1 MSVIPTAP
9 ARRTTTPDITARKG
23 GEPIV
28 SLTAYHAHTA
38 ALADKYCDFLLVGD
52 SLGMALYGFDSTLPV
67 TLEMMINHGAAVVR
81 ASARA
86 LVAVDLPFGSYQES
100 PAVAFRSA
108 AAVMART
115 GCAAVKL
122 EGGVEMAETIAFLV
136 QRGIPV
142 IGHVG
147 LTPQSVNGLGGY
159 RSRGHDEAE
168 AAQIARGAHAV
179 ADAGA
184 FCIVFEGMVEPLA
197 RRLTGELAIP
207 TIGIGASPA
216 CDGQILV
223 TEDMV
228 GLFSDFL
235 PKFVKRYAR
244 LGEQLSSAVAAY
256 ARDVRDRSFPSAE
269 HTYSVRAKRAL
280 DP

>member
-1 MSVIPTAP
+1 MSAVGSGQRASIANI
-9 ARRTTTPDITARKG
+9 RARKG
-23 GEPIV
+23 GEPLV
-28 SLTAYHAHTA
+28 CLTAYTA
-38 ALADKYCDFLLVGD
+38 PMARLIDPHVDILLVGD

-86 LVAVDLPFGSYQES
+86 LVVVDLPFGSYQES

-168 AAQIARGAHAV
+168 AAQIARDAHAV

-207 TIGIGASPA
+207 TIGIGASSA

-235 PKFVKRYAR
+235 PKFVKRYAQ
-244 LGEQLSSAVAAY
+244 LGEQVSSAVAAY
-256 ARDVRDRSFPSAE
+256 ASDVRDRSFPSAE

>member
-1 MSVIPTAP
+1 MSAVGSKRATIA
-9 ARRTTTPDITARKG
+9 AFRARKG
-23 GEPIV
+23 GVPLV
-28 SLTAYHAHTA
+28 CLTAYTA
-38 ALADKYCDFLLVGD
+38 PVARLLDAQVDMLLVGD

-67 TLEMMINHGAAVVR
+67 TLDMMINHGAAVVR

-100 PAVAFRSA
+100 PAAAFRSA
-108 AAVMART
+108 ALVMAQT

-147 LTPQSVNGLGGY
+147 LTPQSVNSLGGY

-168 AAQIARGAHAV
+168 AAKIARDAHAV

-184 FCIVFEGMVEPLA
+184 FSIVLEGMVEPLA

-207 TIGIGASPA
+207 TIGIGASPT

-223 TEDMV
+223 TEDMA
-228 GLFSDFL
+228 GLFSEFV
-235 PKFVKRYAR
+235 PKFVKRYAH
-244 LGEQLSSAVAAY
+244 LGDQLSLAVAAY
-256 ARDVRDRSFPSAE
+256 AEDVRARRFPAE
-269 HTYSVRAKRAL
+269 EHFYRVRGAKAP
-280 DP
+280 DS

>member
-1 MSVIPTAP
+1 MSGVGSGKRASISTI
-9 ARRTTTPDITARKG
+9 RARKG

-28 SLTAYHAHTA
+28 CLTAYTA
-38 ALADKYCDFLLVGD
+38 PMARLIDPHVDVLLVGD

-67 TLEMMINHGAAVVR
+67 TLDMMINHGAAVVR
-81 ASARA
+81 ASSRA

-100 PAVAFRSA
+100 PAAAFRSA
-108 AAVMART
+108 AEVLALT

-136 QRGIPV
+136 QRGVPV

-159 RSRGHDEAE
+159 RSRGHGEAE
-168 AAQIARGAHAV
+168 AAQIARDAHAV

-184 FCIVFEGMVEPLA
+184 FCIVLEGMVEPLA

-207 TIGIGASPA
+207 TIGIGASPS

-228 GLFSDFL
+228 GLFSEFL
-235 PKFVKRYAR
+235 PKFVRRYAQ
-244 LGEQLSSAVAAY
+244 LGDQLSTAVAAY
-256 ARDVRDRSFPSAE
+256 ASDVRNRSFPGE
-269 HTYSVRAKRAL
+269 ENVYRVRANAARE
-280 DP
+280 P

>member
-1 MSVIPTAP
+1 MSAVGSKRATIA
-9 ARRTTTPDITARKG
+9 AFRARKG
-23 GEPIV
+23 GVPLV
-28 SLTAYHAHTA
+28 CLTAYTA
-38 ALADKYCDFLLVGD
+38 PVARLLDAQVDMLLVGD

-67 TLEMMINHGAAVVR
+67 TLDMMINHGAAVVR

-100 PAVAFRSA
+100 PAAAFRSA
-108 AAVMART
+108 ALVMAQT

-147 LTPQSVNGLGGY
+147 LTPQSVNSLGGY

-168 AAQIARGAHAV
+168 AAKIARDAHAV

-184 FCIVFEGMVEPLA
+184 FSIVLEGMVEPLA
-197 RRLTGELAIP
+197 RQLTGELAIP
-207 TIGIGASPA
+207 TIGIGASPT

-223 TEDMV
+223 TEDMA
-228 GLFSDFL
+228 GLFSEFV
-235 PKFVKRYAR
+235 PKFVKRYAQ
-244 LGEQLSSAVAAY
+244 LGDQLSLAVAAY
-256 ARDVRDRSFPSAE
+256 AEDVRARRFPAE
-269 HTYSVRAKRAL
+269 EHFYRVRGAKAP
-280 DP
+280 DS

>member
-1 MSVIPTAP
+1 MSAVGSKRATIA
-9 ARRTTTPDITARKG
+9 AFRARKG
-23 GEPIV
+23 GVPLV
-28 SLTAYHAHTA
+28 CLTAYTA
-38 ALADKYCDFLLVGD
+38 PVARLLDAQVDMLLVGD

-67 TLEMMINHGAAVVR
+67 TLDMMINHGAAVVR

-100 PAVAFRSA
+100 PAAAFRSA
-108 AAVMART
+108 ALVMAQT

-147 LTPQSVNGLGGY
+147 LTPQSVNSLGGY

-168 AAQIARGAHAV
+168 AAKIARDAHAV

-184 FCIVFEGMVEPLA
+184 FSIVLEGMVEPLA

-207 TIGIGASPA
+207 TIGIGASPT

-223 TEDMV
+223 TEDMA
-228 GLFSDFL
+228 GLFSEFV
-235 PKFVKRYAR
+235 PKFVKRYAQ
-244 LGEQLSSAVAAY
+244 LGDQLSLAVAAY
-256 ARDVRDRSFPSAE
+256 AEDVRARRFPAE
-269 HTYSVRAKRAL
+269 EHFYRVRGAKAP
-280 DP
+280 DS

>member
-1 MSVIPTAP
+1 MSAVGAGKRASIASI
-9 ARRTTTPDITARKG
+9 RTRKG
-23 GEPIV
+23 GAPLV
-28 SLTAYHAHTA
+28 CLTAYSAPVARLLDAHV
-38 ALADKYCDFLLVGD
+38 DMLLVGD
-52 SLGMALYGFDSTLPV
+52 SVGMALYGFDSTLPV
-67 TLEMMINHGAAVVR
+67 TLDMMINHGAAVVR
-81 ASARA
+81 SSSRA

-100 PAVAFRSA
+100 PAAAFRSA
-108 AAVMART
+108 ALVMAQT

-122 EGGVEMAETIAFLV
+122 EGGVEMAETIDFLV

-159 RSRGHDEAE
+159 RSRGHHEAE
-168 AAQIARGAHAV
+168 AAQIARDAHAV
-179 ADAGA
+179 AGAGA
-184 FCIVFEGMVEPLA
+184 FAIVLEGMVEPLA

-228 GLFSDFL
+228 GLFSDFQ
-235 PKFVKRYAR
+235 PKFVKRYVQ
-244 LGEQLSSAVAAY
+244 LDEQLAAAVAAY
-256 ARDVRDRSFPSAE
+256 AADVRARRFPGEE
-269 HTYSVRAKRAL
+269 HCYRMRGEKAL
-280 DP
+280 GS